1 MLFKRSQETSFCLY
15 VCFLNGPK
23 KLVFVCKLFKRSQET
38 SFCSYVWK
46 DYYWFSGTTIPLL
59 FACNVLCFYSIAS
72 LCFWYFFC
80 AFLCFWCVQILFVK
94 KKEFKTVLITPFT
107 IWGYQDNFKPV
118 FLFFLQKYIARTK
131 TLTIKNQLTKQK

>member
-46 DYYWFSGTTIPLL
+46 DYYWFSATTIPLL
-59 FACNVLCFYSIAS
+59 FACNVLCFYLVAY
-72 LCFWYFFC
+72 LCAFGAFFVLFC
-80 AFLCFWCVQILFVK
+80 AFGVWKSLRK

-107 IWGYQDNFKPV
+107 IWGYRDKFTSV
-118 FLFFLQKYIARTK
+118 FVFFTK
-131 TLTIKNQLTKQK
+131 IYCTHKNTHN